1 MSITSNRKLDDVKSA
16 ISKGHFDLDQLND
29 LRSFIV
35 SVSVSNA
42 KRSISVGDNVWIV
55 QKTKREQG
63 VVVKVNIKK
72 AVVEMRGGRYNVP
85 LSMLEVV

>member
-1 MSITSNRKLDDVKSA
+1 MSIVSNRKLDDVKSA

-42 KRSISVGDNVWIV
+42 KSSITVGSNVWVV
-55 QKTKREQG
+55 QKTKRTPG
-63 VVVKVNIKK
+63 VVTKVNIKK
-72 AVVEMRGGRYNVP
+72 AQVDMRGSIYNVP
-85 LSMLEVV
+85 LSMLELV

>member
-42 KRSISVGDNVWIV
+42 KSSITVGSNVWVV
-55 QKTKREQG
+55 QKTKRTPG
-63 VVVKVNIKK
+63 VVTKVNIKK
-72 AVVEMRGGRYNVP
+72 AQVDMRGSIYNVP
-85 LSMLEVV
+85 LSMLELV